1 MPKGPSEKY
10 IQYFDQ
16 VAASWQN
23 GTPIKDIAA
32 FYGLSKRTVRVWLE
46 KAGLKHKRFTKWPDE
61 TRQQAIDLYSQGYS
75 SINVAKMMGIKP
87 SVISNWL
94 RNAGFSPAA
103 DRRQRDAEAR
113 VLYPNP
119 KPPDETGPAP
129 RHKRGKRW
137 TDSQKR
143 EVYRLILEGLEPGE
157 IYHKTGAS
165 RRRQSMIKSELE

>member
-1 MPKGPSEKY
+1 MPKGPSDKY

-16 VAASWQN
+16 VAAAWQN
-23 GTPIKDIAA
+23 GMPIKDIAA
-32 FYGLSKRTVRVWLE
+32 LYGLSKRTVRVWLE
-46 KAGLKHKRFTKWPDE
+46 KAGLKHKRFTRWSDE
-61 TRQQAIDLYSQGYS
+61 TKRQAIELYSQGYS

-94 RNAGFSPAA
+94 RDAGFSPAA

-119 KPPDETGPAP
+119 KPAKPNPGD

-137 TDSQKR
+137 TEEQKR
-143 EVYRLILEGLEPGE
+143 EVFRLIQKGLEPIE
-157 IYHKTGAS
+157 IYRQTGAS
-165 RRRQSMIKSELE
+165 RKRQGMIKSELE